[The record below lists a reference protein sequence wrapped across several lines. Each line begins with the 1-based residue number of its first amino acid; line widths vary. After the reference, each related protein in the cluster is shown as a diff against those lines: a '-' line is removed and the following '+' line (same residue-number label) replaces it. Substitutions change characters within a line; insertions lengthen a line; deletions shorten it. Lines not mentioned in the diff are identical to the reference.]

1 MKQEI
6 VIRIQ
11 RRHLIAAAAVAL
23 VAAVMTLCQLPLFAQ
38 KVQEAYK
45 DKFKL
50 AGPTGNVTVAT
61 SADGRYVFV
70 AGPEGIIVS
79 DDHGKTG
86 TWVQTVMMK

>member
-23 VAAVMTLCQLPLFAQ
+23 VAVIMTLCQLPLFAQ

-61 SADGRYVFV
+61 SADGYTTR
-70 AGPEGIIVS
+70 PEVS
-79 DDHGKTG
+79 DHPALL
-86 TWVQTVMMK
+86 VELHRRSAAS